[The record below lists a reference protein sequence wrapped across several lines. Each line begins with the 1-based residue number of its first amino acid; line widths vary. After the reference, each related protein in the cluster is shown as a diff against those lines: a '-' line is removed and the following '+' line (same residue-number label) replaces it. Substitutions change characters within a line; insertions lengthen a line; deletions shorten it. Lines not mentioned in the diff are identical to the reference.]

1 MKTKNIRRTALTLGA
16 LAVLIAGS
24 ANTYAQEPPIDYYA
38 YVGRDTGMGPKC
50 PPMQY
55 HLVQKAK
62 GQLEGVAYTNVEGGM
77 ELYNV
82 NGGIGSDGKVNL
94 IIPDLLDEFSEL
106 PAAGPDRDDAFPFVL
121 SAGERRSSTA
131 NTILRDPTWM
141 KADHAGALRMSPGD
155 AARLGVADGDGVV
168 IETKRGRA
176 ETVVEI
182 TDTLQDGHV
191 SLPNGRG
198 LSYPDDDGVDQVRAI
213 APNEL
218 TADDDRD
225 WLALTPHH
233 KTVRARVEAAV

>member
-1 MKTKNIRRTALTLGA
+1 LG
-16 LAVLIAGS
+16 
-24 ANTYAQEPPIDYYA
+24 
-38 YVGRDTGMGPKC
+38 
-50 PPMQY
+50 
-55 HLVQKAK
+55 
-62 GQLEGVAYTNVEGGM
+62 EGNEGGAAVWGLAQACFLAFPEAVARAGFADGNALFDAIFAGPSAVTFSVDEYGVTWDRM
-77 ELYNV
+77 DTP
-82 NGGIGSDGKVNL
+82 DGKVNL
-94 IIPDLLDEFSEL
+94 VIRELLDEFAEL
-106 PAAGPDRDDAFPFVL
+106 PSDGPDADDLFPFVL

-155 AARLGVADGDGVV
+155 AAKIGVTDGDGVIV
-168 IETKRGRA
+168 ETKRGRA

-182 TDTLQDGHV
+182 TDTLRDGHV

-198 LSYPDDDGVDQVRAI
+198 LSYPDDDGVDRAYGI

-218 TADDDRD
+218 TAVDDRD